1 MAQTWTKD
9 VLNKTVTILR
19 DRLNTS
25 GFTDL
30 YELKWRMTN
39 TEYGI
44 SLLLP
49 WSISEK
55 GKVWE
60 WAELPYNLRIA
71 SKPIDN
77 LEDMLRTIS
86 KQIKKNKNDIIDSVG
101 YESSDGNDRAYE
113 VTKNILQ
120 TLTR

>member
-9 VLNKTVTILR
+9 VLNKAVIILR

-30 YELKWRMTN
+30 YELKWSMTN

-86 KQIKKNKNDIIDSVG
+86 KQIKKNKDNIIDFVG

-120 TLTR
+120 TLTK

>member
-9 VLNKTVTILR
+9 VLNKAVVILR

-30 YELKWRMTN
+30 YELKWSMTN

-55 GKVWE
+55 GEVWE

-86 KQIKKNKNDIIDSVG
+86 KQIKDNIIDFVG

-120 TLTR
+120 TLTK

>member
-30 YELKWRMTN
+30 YELKWSMTN